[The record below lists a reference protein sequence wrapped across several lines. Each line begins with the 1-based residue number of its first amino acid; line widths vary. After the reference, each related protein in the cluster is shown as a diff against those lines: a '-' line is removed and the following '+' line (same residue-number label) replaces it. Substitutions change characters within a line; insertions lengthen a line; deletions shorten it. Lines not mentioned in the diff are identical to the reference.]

1 MDCIFCKIADGTIPG
16 DIVFENDKV
25 LAFRDLNAQAPDHIL
40 IIPRKH
46 IPTMNDFTSEDV
58 VIFGEMGQAAKEIAN
73 TLGVSEQGYRIV
85 VNCNDDGGQTVHHT
99 HMHFL
104 AGRQMT
110 WPPG

>member
-1 MDCIFCKIADGTIPG
+1 MDCIFCKIADGAIPG
-16 DIVFENDKV
+16 NIVFENEKV
-25 LAFRDLNAQAPDHIL
+25 LAFRDLQPQAPEHIL

-46 IPTMNDFTSEDV
+46 IASINDFMAEDAE
-58 VIFGEMGQAAKEIAN
+58 IFGAMGQAAKEIAMS
-73 TLGVSEQGYRIV
+73 LGVSENGYRLVI
-85 VNCNDDGGQTVHHT
+85 NTNDDGGQTVSHT